1 MLGRFFYNF
10 LTMNNFRSIDE
21 LIQALSREKALL
33 KEMFAKRKTL
43 SFRMDLAEPLVD
55 YKMSRIQY
63 LVDYGIIRDN
73 GNFLELEDVYL
84 KFFEEVLEVNEEI
97 NVESVK
103 ANIDHLNETI
113 EYYLQETN
121 ESQKYNY
128 LREVRR
134 SLKNIAL
141 NTKRNVIDLKR
152 NVDNTYKNE
161 PNYKI
166 KKAKLKHLDEKR
178 DGIKL
183 QIIEAE
189 KVIDNQAAFF
199 KIAMDADLRI
209 VVDDLRYD
217 LNESSHNLIEIEKQI
232 IEYLNLIDYQS
243 ELLKKIRLVKYFRD
257 QQVLETNTDV
267 TNVLASR
274 NSVWME
280 PNVGY
285 RIKVSLDW
293 LRGNDDGLSVLR
305 EVRGQKQNCNNL
317 RKKLADPLDESE
329 IAAQNIVIPMVD
341 QTEMKNEFMATST
354 DLFYYVMNYSYPYEI
369 DLEGKLVLFCQL
381 ASQFSDEFE
390 ITDKYEEAYG
400 YEYPLIY
407 PK

>member
-1 MLGRFFYNF
+1 
-10 LTMNNFRSIDE
+10 MNSFRSIDE
-21 LIQALSREKALL
+21 LIQALSREKTLL

-43 SFRMDLAEPLVD
+43 SFRLDLAETLVD

-63 LVDYGIIRDN
+63 LVDYGVIRDN

-84 KFFEEVLEVNEEI
+84 KFFEEVLKVNEEI

-121 ESQKYNY
+121 ESSKYNY

-166 KKAKLKHLDEKR
+166 KKSKLKHLDEKR

-183 QIIEAE
+183 QIKEAE
-189 KVIDNQAAFF
+189 RVLENQTAFF
-199 KIAMDADLRI
+199 KVAMDADLQI
-209 VVDDLRYD
+209 VIDDLRYD

-232 IEYLNLIDYQS
+232 IDYLNLIDYQS
-243 ELLKKIRLVKYFRD
+243 ELLKKIRQVKYFRD

-267 TNVLASR
+267 ANMLA
-274 NSVWME
+274 NKNPVWME
-280 PNVGY
+280 PSTGY

-293 LRGNDDGLSVLR
+293 LRSTDGGLSVLR
-305 EVRGQKQNCNNL
+305 EVQNRRKIQGKQ
-317 RKKLADPLDESE
+317 RKQLADPLD
-329 IAAQNIVIPMVD
+329 QNEMADQSIIIPMVD
-341 QTEMKNEFMATST
+341 QTEMKNGFMAAGT
-354 DLFYYVMNYSYPYEI
+354 DLFYFVMNYSYPYPI
-369 DLEGKLVLFCQL
+369 DLEGKLVLFCQIV
-381 ASQFSDEFE
+381 SQFSDELE
-390 ITDKYEEAYG
+390 ITNKYTVAEG
-400 YEYPLIY
+400 FEYPLIY
-407 PK
+407 PR

>member
-1 MLGRFFYNF
+1 
-10 LTMNNFRSIDE
+10 MNSFRSIDE
-21 LIQALSREKALL
+21 LIQALSREKTLL

-43 SFRMDLAEPLVD
+43 SFRLDLAETLVD

-63 LVDYGIIRDN
+63 LVDYGVIRDN

-84 KFFEEVLEVNEEI
+84 KFFEEVLKVNEEI

-121 ESQKYNY
+121 ESSKYNY

-166 KKAKLKHLDEKR
+166 KKSKLKHLDEKR

-183 QIIEAE
+183 QIKEAE
-189 KVIDNQAAFF
+189 RVLENQTAFF
-199 KIAMDADLRI
+199 KVAMDADLQI
-209 VVDDLRYD
+209 VIDDLRYD

-232 IEYLNLIDYQS
+232 IDYLNLIDYQS
-243 ELLKKIRLVKYFRD
+243 ELLKKIRQVKYFRD

-267 TNVLASR
+267 ANMLA
-274 NSVWME
+274 NKNPVWME
-280 PNVGY
+280 PSTGY

-293 LRGNDDGLSVLR
+293 LRSTDGGLSVLR
-305 EVRGQKQNCNNL
+305 EVQNRRKIQGKQ
-317 RKKLADPLDESE
+317 RKQLADPLDQNEM
-329 IAAQNIVIPMVD
+329 AAQSIIIPMVD
-341 QTEMKNEFMATST
+341 QTEMKNGFMAAGT
-354 DLFYYVMNYSYPYEI
+354 DLFYFVMNYSYPYPI
-369 DLEGKLVLFCQL
+369 DLEGKLVLFCQIV
-381 ASQFSDEFE
+381 SQFSDELE
-390 ITDKYEEAYG
+390 ITDKYTVAEG
-400 YEYPLIY
+400 FEYPLIY
-407 PK
+407 TR

>member
-1 MLGRFFYNF
+1 
-10 LTMNNFRSIDE
+10 
-21 LIQALSREKALL
+21 
-33 KEMFAKRKTL
+33 MFAKRKTL
-43 SFRMDLAEPLVD
+43 SFRLDLAETLVD

-63 LVDYGIIRDN
+63 LVDYGVIRDN

-84 KFFEEVLEVNEEI
+84 KFFEEVLKVNEEI

-121 ESQKYNY
+121 ESSKYNY

-166 KKAKLKHLDEKR
+166 KKSKLKHLDEKR

-183 QIIEAE
+183 QIKEAE
-189 KVIDNQAAFF
+189 RVLENQTAFF
-199 KIAMDADLRI
+199 KVAMDADLQI
-209 VVDDLRYD
+209 VIDDLRYD

-232 IEYLNLIDYQS
+232 IDYLNLIDYQS
-243 ELLKKIRLVKYFRD
+243 ELLKKIRQVKYFRD

-267 TNVLASR
+267 ANMLA
-274 NSVWME
+274 NKNPVWME
-280 PNVGY
+280 PSTGY

-293 LRGNDDGLSVLR
+293 LRSTDGGLSVLR
-305 EVRGQKQNCNNL
+305 EVQNRRKIQGKQ
-317 RKKLADPLDESE
+317 RKQLADPLDQNEM
-329 IAAQNIVIPMVD
+329 AAQSIIIPMVD
-341 QTEMKNEFMATST
+341 QTEMKNGFMAAGT
-354 DLFYYVMNYSYPYEI
+354 DLFYFVMNYSYPYPI
-369 DLEGKLVLFCQL
+369 DLEGKLVLFCQIV
-381 ASQFSDEFE
+381 SQFSDELE
-390 ITDKYEEAYG
+390 ITDKYTVAEG
-400 YEYPLIY
+400 FEYPLIY
-407 PK
+407 PR

>member
-1 MLGRFFYNF
+1 
-10 LTMNNFRSIDE
+10 MNSFRSIDE
-21 LIQALSREKALL
+21 LIQALSREKTLL

-43 SFRMDLAEPLVD
+43 SFRLDLAETLVD

-63 LVDYGIIRDN
+63 LVDYGVIRDN

-84 KFFEEVLEVNEEI
+84 KFFEEVLKVNEEI

-121 ESQKYNY
+121 ESSKYNY

-166 KKAKLKHLDEKR
+166 KKSKLKHLDEKR

-183 QIIEAE
+183 QIKEAE
-189 KVIDNQAAFF
+189 RVLENQTAFF
-199 KIAMDADLRI
+199 KVAMDADLQI
-209 VVDDLRYD
+209 VIDDLRYD

-232 IEYLNLIDYQS
+232 IDYLNLIDYQS
-243 ELLKKIRLVKYFRD
+243 ELLKKIRQVKYFRD

-267 TNVLASR
+267 ANMLA
-274 NSVWME
+274 NKNPVWME
-280 PNVGY
+280 PSTGY

-293 LRGNDDGLSVLR
+293 LRSTDGGLSVLR
-305 EVRGQKQNCNNL
+305 QVQNRRKFQGKQ
-317 RKKLADPLDESE
+317 RKQLADPLDQNEM
-329 IAAQNIVIPMVD
+329 AAQSIIIPMVD
-341 QTEMKNEFMATST
+341 QTEMKNGFMAAGT
-354 DLFYYVMNYSYPYEI
+354 DLFYFVMNYSYPYPI

-381 ASQFSDEFE
+381 VSQFSDELE
-390 ITDKYEEAYG
+390 ITDKYTVAEG
-400 YEYPLIY
+400 FEYPLIY
-407 PK
+407 PR

>member
-1 MLGRFFYNF
+1 M
-10 LTMNNFRSIDE
+10 
-21 LIQALSREKALL
+21 K
-33 KEMFAKRKTL
+33 
-43 SFRMDLAEPLVD
+43 
-55 YKMSRIQY
+55 
-63 LVDYGIIRDN
+63 
-73 GNFLELEDVYL
+73 
-84 KFFEEVLEVNEEI
+84 
-97 NVESVK
+97 
-103 ANIDHLNETI
+103 TI

-183 QIIEAE
+183 QINEAE
-189 KVIDNQAAFF
+189 KVVENQTAFF
-199 KIAMDADLRI
+199 KVAMDADLRL
-209 VVDDLRYD
+209 VVDELRYD

-232 IEYLNLIDYQS
+232 IEYINLIDYQS
-243 ELLKKIRLVKYFRD
+243 ELLKKIRLVKYFCD

-267 TNVLASR
+267 ENVLADR
-274 NSVWME
+274 NPVWME
-280 PNVGY
+280 PSVGY

-293 LRGNDDGLSVLR
+293 LRRSDDGLSVLR
-305 EVRGQKQNCNNL
+305 EVRGRKQKGRNL
-317 RKKLADPLDESE
+317 RKKLAEPLDEKE
-329 IAAQNIVIPMVD
+329 LETQNVVIPMVD
-341 QTEMKNEFMATST
+341 QTEMKNGFLATST
-354 DLFYYVMNYSYPYEI
+354 DLFYYVMNHSYPYEI

-381 ASQFSDEFE
+381 ASHFSDEFE
-390 ITDKYEEAYG
+390 MTEEYKEAYG
-400 YEYPLIY
+400 YKYPLIY
-407 PK
+407 PR